1 MTDEVRTIVGQG
13 VHEMNK
19 KRLYSALAKMSALT
33 TTGTVFLLGGCD
45 PTVQSAVESGIIN
58 VSTTAL
64 TSVLTAIGTLFIQTS

>member
-1 MTDEVRTIVGQG
+1 MI
-13 VHEMNK
+13 NK
-19 KRLYSALAKMSALT
+19 RIYCALAKMTALT

-64 TSVLTAIGTLFIQTS
+64 SSVLAAIGTLFIQTS